1 MLWWNILSDDHKQ
14 QHTQKV
20 FKGREP
26 HSLTGR
32 EIEMV
37 YEEMKRQVLCK
48 RIVSKLSQ
56 DTPYETLLKVA
67 VTIGVQLDE
76 EEKKQGPYIVK

>member
-14 QHTQKV
+14 QHTKKV
-20 FKGREP
+20 FKDREA

-37 YEEMKRQVLCK
+37 YKEMKREVLCK
-48 RIVSKLSQ
+48 RIASKLSQ
-56 DTPYETLLKVA
+56 DTPYETLLKLA

-76 EEKKQGPYIVK
+76 EEKKEGSYIVE